1 MSLFPERIVNVN
13 SSEVRLYYAS
23 RNKGT
28 IHLVAAKGDL
38 PNLQSIGTMFEKER
52 QMSAVPAVLVR
63 DRVSPGP
70 NNLVLSHCHFFSS
83 VIFPKIRGFPGILNH
98 YTGPK
103 ALVMGNF
110 GSTSPRQF
118 QLMDDYQFGCFL

>member
-1 MSLFPERIVNVN
+1 
-13 SSEVRLYYAS
+13 
-23 RNKGT
+23 
-28 IHLVAAKGDL
+28 
-38 PNLQSIGTMFEKER
+38 
-52 QMSAVPAVLVR
+52 MSAVPAVLVR

-83 VIFPKIRGFPGILNH
+83 IIFPKIRGFPGILNH

-118 QLMDDYQFGCFL
+118 QLMDDYQFGFIVLTFGSKMAISAQAAQAVHGQSCLRFWCRNASP